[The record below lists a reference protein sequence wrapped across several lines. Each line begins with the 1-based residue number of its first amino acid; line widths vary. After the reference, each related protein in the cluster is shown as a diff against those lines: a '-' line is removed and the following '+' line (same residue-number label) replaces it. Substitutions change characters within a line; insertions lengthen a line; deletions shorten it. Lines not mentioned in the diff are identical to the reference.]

1 MGENIYCIRSQFQY
15 YLPTTSSNTLQHA
28 KRIARDLNA
37 AMDASSTADLDRIQ
51 LFFSDPAGN
60 GVELSFPDE

>member
-1 MGENIYCIRSQFQY
+1 MS
-15 YLPTTSSNTLQHA
+15 TDALQHA

-37 AMDASSTADLDRIQ
+37 AMDGIIDGRAGYRSVRAHDSGLSLAWHASVLRTGWR
-51 LFFSDPAGN
+51 AGY